1 MSEWF
6 YKLLR
11 PSHNAQVCLTKTSFL
26 LLKSKKTIIFTA
38 DKVEHVMTVGFLR
51 PRIQVGITPVTRRQS
66 FKNLYTKIGIS
77 HHNNPPNT

>member
-1 MSEWF
+1 MV

-38 DKVEHVMTVGFLR
+38 DKVEYVMTVGFLR

-66 FKNLYTKIGIS
+66 FKKPIHENWYQPTQQPAKHI
-77 HHNNPPNT
+77 T

>member
-1 MSEWF
+1 MV

-38 DKVEHVMTVGFLR
+38 DKVEYVMTVGFLR
-51 PRIQVGITPVTRRQS
+51 PRIQVGITPVTRRPS
-66 FKNLYTKIGIS
+66 FKNLYTKTGIS
-77 HHNNPPNT
+77 QHNNPPNT